1 MHQPPA
7 TPVTSHGVRVRDR
20 LETRAVP
27 RPALMAA
34 LLAALVAAFVTVL
47 VAPAPAQ
54 AAQST
59 QSTQGRDTAYG
70 LSAPATQGRSLS
82 GAQRWMSP
90 IRKAPYA
97 GPTERSGVVAGTNAA
112 RAPRASAREGLTA
125 IVSAAGEHYLATPY
139 TAQPNGYTCG
149 PTSVH
154 MALALH
160 NASPGIWA
168 LAHELGTTTE
178 GTGPTPIVTQ
188 ALRNHTGAPYETTTI
203 PWNAGAVD
211 PADTKRLWDNV
222 IEDVDGGYAIVAYV
236 YAPAHEYPYHDV
248 AYPLEHYFV
257 VDGYDTTYGTVRISD
272 PANFSG
278 RSRFW
283 ITVDQ
288 LAYLIA
294 GTPGYAW

>member
-1 MHQPPA
+1 MA
-7 TPVTSHGVRVRDR
+7 RVT
-20 LETRAVP
+20 A
-27 RPALMAA
+27 AAA
-34 LLAALVAAFVTVL
+34 LAVTLTAGLVTAAAT
-47 VAPAPAQ
+47 PAPAQ
-54 AAQST
+54 ALESLQAHDQARSAR
-59 QSTQGRDTAYG
+59 SSAATAG
-70 LSAPATQGRSLS
+70 ESQP
-82 GAQRWMSP
+82 GAQRWMAP
-90 IRKAPYA
+90 IRKGPYA
-97 GPTERSGVVAGTNAA
+97 GPTDNSRIVENAAGSPVRRTGTLAGT
-112 RAPRASAREGLTA
+112 TA
-125 IVSAAGEHYLATPY
+125 VVDAVGEHYLPTPY

-160 NASPGIWA
+160 SASPGIWS
-168 LAHELGTTTE
+168 LAKELGTTTE

-188 ALRNHTGAPYETTTI
+188 ALRNHTGAPYETATI
-203 PWNAGAVD
+203 PWDGVAVK
-211 PADTKRLWDNV
+211 PADTQRLWDSV
-222 IEDVDGGYAIVAYV
+222 VEDVDGGYAIVAYV

-248 AYPLEHYFV
+248 GYPLEHYFV

-272 PANFSG
+272 PANFDG

>member
-1 MHQPPA
+1 MHHLPP
-7 TPVTSHGVRVRDR
+7 TPVTRHGIRVRHR
-20 LETRAVP
+20 LTARATSGAVVV
-27 RPALMAA
+27 
-34 LLAALVAAFVTVL
+34 AALVAALVTVL
-47 VAPAPAQ
+47 LAPAPAQ
-54 AAQST
+54 AAHP
-59 QSTQGRDTAYG
+59 TQGRDTAYG
-70 LSAPATQGRSLS
+70 LSAPATS
-82 GAQRWMSP
+82 GPSSPAAQRWMSP
-90 IRKAPYA
+90 IPKAPYA
-97 GPTERSGVVAGTNAA
+97 GPTERSGVVAGTNTS
-112 RAPRASAREGLTA
+112 RAPRASAPEGLNAVVTT
-125 IVSAAGEHYLATPY
+125 AGEHYLPTPY

-168 LAHELGTTTE
+168 LARELGTTTE
-178 GTGPTPIVTQ
+178 GTGPTPIVVQ
-188 ALRNHTGAPYETTTI
+188 ALRNHTGAPYETATI
-203 PWNAGAVD
+203 PWNGGAID
-211 PADTKRLWDNV
+211 PADTRRLWDNV
-222 IEDVDGGYAIVAYV
+222 VEDVDGGYAIVAYV

-257 VDGYDTTYGTVRISD
+257 VDGYDTSYGTVRISD

>member
-1 MHQPPA
+1 MIPSIEYLRGP
-7 TPVTSHGVRVRDR
+7 
-20 LETRAVP
+20 EYCAVP
-27 RPALMAA
+27 DM
-34 LLAALVAAFVTVL
+34 
-47 VAPAPAQ
+47 
-54 AAQST
+54 
-59 QSTQGRDTAYG
+59 
-70 LSAPATQGRSLS
+70 
-82 GAQRWMSP
+82 
-90 IRKAPYA
+90 
-97 GPTERSGVVAGTNAA
+97 
-112 RAPRASAREGLTA
+112 A
-125 IVSAAGEHYLATPY
+125 IVSEGPVASVSLWKGLLSHDFNIQYVWAYTARNLPTPY

-168 LAHELGTTTE
+168 LARELGTTTE

-203 PWNAGAVD
+203 PWNGGAVD
-211 PADTKRLWDNV
+211 PADTRRLWDNV
-222 IEDVDGGYAIVAYV
+222 VEDVDGGYAIVAYV

-257 VDGYDTTYGTVRISD
+257 VDGYDTSYGTVRISD

>member
-1 MHQPPA
+1 MHHLPA
-7 TPVTSHGVRVRDR
+7 TPVTRHRMRVRG
-20 LETRAVP
+20 
-27 RPALMAA
+27 RPAARATPVAVLV
-34 LLAALVAAFVTVL
+34 AALVAALVAVL
-47 VAPAPAQ
+47 VVPAPAE
-54 AAQST
+54 AAPST
-59 QSTQGRDTAYG
+59 QSRDAAYG
-70 LSAPATQGRSLS
+70 ASAPPTAAPSLP

-90 IRKAPYA
+90 LPKAPYA
-97 GPTERSGVVAGTNAA
+97 GPTERSGVIAGTNGA
-112 RAPRASAREGLTA
+112 RVPRASAPKGLNAVVTA
-125 IVSAAGEHYLATPY
+125 TGEHYLPTPY

-168 LAHELGTTTE
+168 LARELGTTTE

-203 PWNAGAVD
+203 PWNGGAVD
-211 PADTKRLWDNV
+211 PADTRRLWDNV
-222 IEDVDGGYAIVAYV
+222 VEDVDGGYAIVAYV

-257 VDGYDTTYGTVRISD
+257 VDGYDTSYGTVRISD